1 MFSRAGLAGA
11 CTKGT
16 PAVKQRRI
24 ATLFYASVPPA
35 LFHNCQTLESIGHKC
50 AATDSFTSGLIVLVF
65 GSPGRHVDLAG
76 IPLISSG
83 LHRTS
88 GNVEERGT
96 GSLRLTTNTAQATI
110 LPPTLRG
117 TDGDERRQG
126 CGVNVVGEGETNR
139 KAEAEDRDMVNC
151 VGPCIG
157 T

>member
-1 MFSRAGLAGA
+1 MYYVRHTCCQTAQ
-11 CTKGT
+11 CCN
-16 PAVKQRRI
+16 
-24 ATLFYASVPPA
+24 TLLYASVSPA

-96 GSLRLTTNTAQATI
+96 TGSRRLTTNTAQATI

-117 TDGDERRQG
+117 TDGEERRQG
-126 CGVNVVGEGETNR
+126 CGVKGAGEGETKQ
-139 KAEAEDRDMVNC
+139 KAEVEGRDTVNC
-151 VGPCIG
+151 VGTC
-157 T
+157 TDT